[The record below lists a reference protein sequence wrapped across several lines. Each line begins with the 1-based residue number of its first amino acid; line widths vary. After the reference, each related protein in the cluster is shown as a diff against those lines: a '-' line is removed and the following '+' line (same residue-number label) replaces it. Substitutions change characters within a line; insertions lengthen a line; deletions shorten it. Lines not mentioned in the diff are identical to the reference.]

1 MDKKTE
7 GAWLINHTKKLLDV
21 RDTYDFGEIVLAGKS
36 GLFLSN
42 LAASE
47 QSALSKDKV
56 VAIARISS
64 VGRTEFKEITTT
76 LKEAQLIDISVD
88 GSIEVLGLTS
98 TSVLGHT
105 ADIFTNSNPTS
116 YQRAALDLAE
126 NVSELPKQENI
137 LKEYISD
144 THQLTQSETSDLIF
158 QSEQIGFV
166 DYENIESDLK
176 FYFNGN
182 LFKRNVVEK
191 ANKILSSLTSE
202 DNRRIL
208 EFDQILST
216 KGCTSIEN
224 AHKILGVPLLSKLQS
239 IGMYDFNEVSN
250 PIETKVFITR
260 PAAFEKYGNPF
271 QEDAFDLAKAFVSSL
286 YYGMNFRNAN
296 AGRITMLNALM
307 RKLVNGDW
315 VGPAQAIGE
324 DYKLLE
330 LQRVIEVKRVA
341 GKNTYHMRLLK
352 KDIGILA
359 LQVLEFG
366 TAVDEAVVI
375 ANSNGSVT
383 NYSGPEQQRDVHRR
397 KQTTQTK
404 NQVADMLRTLRV

>member
-1 MDKKTE
+1 
-7 GAWLINHTKKLLDV
+7 
-21 RDTYDFGEIVLAGKS
+21 
-36 GLFLSN
+36 
-42 LAASE
+42 
-47 QSALSKDKV
+47 
-56 VAIARISS
+56 
-64 VGRTEFKEITTT
+64 
-76 LKEAQLIDISVD
+76 
-88 GSIEVLGLTS
+88 LTS

-105 ADIFTNSNPTS
+105 ADIFSNSNPTN
-116 YQRAALDLAE
+116 YQKAALDLAE

-144 THQLTQSETSDLIF
+144 THGLTQTQTSDLIF

-166 DYENIESDLK
+166 DYENIEADLK

-182 LFKRNVVEK
+182 LFKRNVAEK
-191 ANKILSSLTSE
+191 ANKVLSSLTSE
-202 DNRRIL
+202 DNRRIA

-216 KGCTSIEN
+216 KGCTSIEI
-224 AHKILGVPLLSKLQS
+224 AHKVLGVPLLSKLQS

-271 QEDAFDLAKAFVSSL
+271 EEDAFDLAKAFVSSL
-286 YYGMNFRNAN
+286 YYGMNFRNPN

-307 RKLVNGDW
+307 RRLVNGDW

-375 ANSNGSVT
+375 ANSTGSVT
-383 NYSGPEQQRDVHRR
+383 SYSGPEQQRDVHRR
-397 KQTTQTK
+397 KQAPQTK

>member
-21 RDTYDFGEIVLAGKS
+21 RDTFDFGEILLAGKS

-47 QSALSKDKV
+47 QSTLDKDKV
-56 VAIARISS
+56 GAIARISN
-64 VGRTEFKEITTT
+64 VGRTEFNEIINT
-76 LKEAQLIDISVD
+76 LKEAQLIDSSAN

-98 TSVLGHT
+98 SSVLGHT
-105 ADIFTNSNPTS
+105 SDIFLNSNPSS
-116 YQRAALDLAE
+116 YQKAALDLAE
-126 NVSELPKQENI
+126 NVSELPKKENI

-144 THQLTQSETSDLIF
+144 THQLSQIQTNDLIF

-166 DYENIESDLK
+166 DYENIDTNLK

-182 LFKRNVVEK
+182 LFKRNVAEK
-191 ANKILSSLTSE
+191 ASKVLSSLTPE
-202 DNRRIL
+202 DNICIA

-216 KGCTSIEN
+216 KGCTAIEN
-224 AHKILGVPLLSKLQS
+224 ANQVLGVPLLAKLQS

-250 PIETKVFITR
+250 PLETKVFVTR

-271 QEDAFDLAKAFVSSL
+271 EEDAFDLAKAFVSSL
-286 YYGMNFRNAN
+286 YYGMNFRNPD

-307 RKLVNGDW
+307 RRLVNGNW
-315 VGPAQAIGE
+315 VGPALAIGE

-330 LQRVIEVKRVA
+330 LQRVIEVKRVP
-341 GKNTYHMRLLK
+341 GKDTYHMRLLK
-352 KDIGILA
+352 KDIGMLA

-366 TAVDEAVVI
+366 TTVDEAMVI
-375 ANSNGSVT
+375 ANSTASVT
-383 NYSGPEQQRDVHRR
+383 HYSGPEQQRDVHRR
-397 KQTTQTK
+397 KQTSQTK